1 MKRRFSTTFS
11 ATQAEIDRLDAWAH
25 HHNMSRSEAVRS
37 FIMAIKIDGQTAL
50 DDFDDVEPH
59 PEAVEAA
66 ELASQRPVLK
76 GSRPKGVG
84 IVAKASG
91 RVCFDR
97 PSELLGGRCVGA
109 KNPHDLNPDS
119 PACPICWDAGMTS
132 GATRKEARHA
142 LARQRADEA
151 AEMMKE
157 DLE

>member
-66 ELASQRPVLK
+66 ELASQRPVLRVAAPK
-76 GSRPKGVG
+76 GSALLPRHQAGSVS
-84 IVAKASG
+84 IVLPNFSVADVLG
-91 RVCFDR
+91 RKIR
-97 PSELLGGRCVGA
+97 
-109 KNPHDLNPDS
+109 
-119 PACPICWDAGMTS
+119 MT
-132 GATRKEARHA
+132 
-142 LARQRADEA
+142 
-151 AEMMKE
+151 
-157 DLE
+157 